1 MNYDEWKTAT
11 PEDYEIENE
20 DLEDLEEFECTEC
33 LNGNYEDCINECEL
47 NK

>member
-11 PEDYEIENE
+11 PEDYEIEN
-20 DLEDLEEFECTEC
+20 EDLEEFECTEC
-33 LNGNYEDCINECEL
+33 LNGNYEDCINECES